1 MAEVTGR
8 IDRKYMGHLIDV
20 GLLCHGTESEYE
32 RLGKDLEEYNVE
44 LNPQTETSTNILGET
59 SFVHNGYQET
69 SEASPYYA
77 YTDSVL
83 FEKLQ
88 EIIDYR
94 HKDDN
99 LKTNAL
105 EVHLWDGDETD
116 GFVAWQQGCYVVPT
130 SYGGDTSGY
139 QIPFTV
145 NYFGGRTRGIFKNG
159 VFTPDGASTV
169 STYTAKTADTKAGS
183 DTKSNL
189 S

>member
-1 MAEVTGR
+1 MPNAVTGK
-8 IDRKYMGHLIDV
+8 IDRKYMSHIIDA
-20 GLLCHGTESEYE
+20 GLLCHGTTSEYE
-32 RLGKDLEEYNVE
+32 RLGKDLEEYNVD
-44 LNPQTETSTNILGET
+44 LSPQTETNVNILGET

-105 EVHLWDGDETD
+105 EVHLWDGDDTD

-145 NYFGGRTRGIFKNG
+145 NYFGERTKGIFKDG
-159 VFTPDGASTV
+159 TFTPDGGVETMSLEKQT
-169 STYTAKTADTKAGS
+169 TATKAGS
-183 DTKSNL
+183 KSNL